1 MSKFKRNERIAAMT
15 QTLVNAPSRVF
26 TLTYFTE
33 VFSSSKSTISEDL
46 VIIKDIFKQQQL
58 GRIETITGAAG
69 GVKYIPI
76 ISKEKKA
83 SLIQSLKD
91 ELSQPSRRIPGEM
104 IYLGD
109 ILFNPFYVKPLG
121 AIFAEQF
128 LDCSIDYVVTVET
141 KGIPLALKTAQALNV
156 PLVVFRNSFKA
167 DDGSTISIHYQSGSD
182 GRLKTMYAPKRA
194 IQKGS
199 RVLIIDAFMRVGGTL
214 KGMVSLVEELESEVV
229 GKGVLFDEKT
239 VKEKMVKD
247 YYRIFSVNPSQ
258 PSHMVTIETD
268 LLNH

>member
-33 VFSSSKSTISEDL
+33 IFSASKSTISEDL
-46 VIIKDIFKQQQL
+46 VIIKETFQKQKL
-58 GRIETITGAAG
+58 GIIETITGAAG

-83 SLIQSLKD
+83 DLIQNLKE

-104 IYLGD
+104 IYLAD
-109 ILFNPFYVKPLG
+109 ILFDPYYVRPLG

-128 LDCSIDYVVTVET
+128 LECPVDYVVTVET

-194 IQKGS
+194 VERGS
-199 RVLIIDAFMRVGGTL
+199 SVLIIDAFMRGGGTL
-214 KGMVSLVEELESEVV
+214 KGMISLVEELDAKVV
-229 GKGVLFDEKT
+229 GAGVLFDEKT
-239 VKEKMVKD
+239 QKDKMVTD
-247 YYRIFSVNPSQ
+247 YYRIFSVDPGQ
-258 PSHMVTIETD
+258 ASHTVTIETD
-268 LLNH
+268 ILKG

>member
-1 MSKFKRNERIAAMT
+1 VSKFKRNERIAAMT
-15 QTLVNAPSRVF
+15 QTLVSSPSRVF

-46 VIIKDIFKQQQL
+46 VIIKDIFQKQQL

-76 ISKEKKA
+76 ISKEVKGD
-83 SLIQSLKD
+83 LIQNLKD
-91 ELSQPSRRIPGEM
+91 ELSQPARRIPGEM
-104 IYLGD
+104 IYLAD
-109 ILFNPFYVKPLG
+109 ILFDPYYIRPLG
-121 AIFAEQF
+121 SIFAEEF
-128 LDCSIDYVVTVET
+128 LDKTIDYVVTVET

-194 IQKGS
+194 IERGS
-199 RVLIIDAFMRVGGTL
+199 NVLIIDAFMRGGGTL
-214 KGMVSLVEELESEVV
+214 KGMISLVEELEAQVV
-229 GKGVLFDEKT
+229 GTGVLFDEKT
-239 VKEKMVKD
+239 KKEKMVSD
-247 YYRIFSVNPSQ
+247 YFRIFSVDPGQ
-258 PSHMVTIETD
+258 DSHTVTIETD
-268 LLNH
+268 IL

>member
-15 QTLVNAPSRVF
+15 QTLVNSPSRVF

-33 VFSSSKSTISEDL
+33 IFNASKSTISEDL
-46 VIIKDIFKQQQL
+46 VIIKEIFEKQKL

-76 ISKEKKA
+76 ISKEKK
-83 SLIQSLKD
+83 LEIIQNLKE
-91 ELSQPSRRIPGEM
+91 ELSKPSRMIPGEM
-104 IYLGD
+104 IYLAD
-109 ILFNPFYVKPLG
+109 LLFNPSYVGPLG
-121 AIFAEQF
+121 GIFAEQF
-128 LDCSIDYVVTVET
+128 INKAIDYVVTVET

-182 GRLKTMYAPKRA
+182 GRLKTMYAPKRG
-194 IQKGS
+194 IKKGAG
-199 RVLIIDAFMRVGGTL
+199 VLIIDAFMRGGGTL
-214 KGMVSLVEELESEVV
+214 KGMISLVEELEAHVV

-239 VKEKMVKD
+239 SKGKMVDD
-247 YYRIFSVNPSQ
+247 YFRIFSVDPREV
-258 PSHMVTIETD
+258 SHQVTIDTD
-268 LLNH
+268 ILH